1 MSTYSTPSMKTV
13 ATAGLQVA
21 TFITMIVINY
31 VATAES
37 TGAVAYTNLAIAKC
51 ARPRAE
57 HARRSQA

>member
-1 MSTYSTPSMKTV
+1 MKTV

-37 TGAVAYTNLAIAKC
+37 TGAVAYTNQAIAKC